1 MTSRHPSRN
10 AKAVQ
15 LIRHLLAQ
23 RHLALLILGAALL
36 LKLLVPTGYMIDASG
51 GQLSVIVCPGVVPQ
65 AASPAAGAVMHGA
78 MAGHHQAM
86 ADHEAPG
93 HHDGSGQH
101 GQVEM
106 PCAFA
111 GLSAATLG
119 AIDPIQLAALIAF
132 VLAIGMAPVVVPT
145 VVRSVHLRP
154 PLRGP
159 PAIL

>member
-1 MTSRHPSRN
+1 MD
-10 AKAVQ
+10 A
-15 LIRHLLAQ
+15 IRHLLAQ

-93 HHDGSGQH
+93 QHDGSGQH

-111 GLSAATLG
+111 GLSAAALG

-132 VLAIGMAPVVVPT
+132 VLAIGFAAVVLPA
-145 VVRSVHLRP
+145 VVRPVYLRP

-159 PAIL
+159 PAFL

>member
-1 MTSRHPSRN
+1 MH
-10 AKAVQ
+10 AF
-15 LIRHLLAQ
+15 RHLLAQ

-36 LKLLVPTGYMIDASG
+36 LKLLVPTGYMIDASDG
-51 GQLSVIVCPGVVPQ
+51 RLSVIMCPGVAPQ
-65 AASPAAGAVMHGA
+65 PAEPAAMHGA
-78 MAGHHQAM
+78 MGGHHQAM
-86 ADHEAPG
+86 ADHGAPT

-111 GLSAATLG
+111 GLSAAALG

-132 VLAIGMAPVVVPT
+132 VLAIGLAAVVPPAPVRAVY
-145 VVRSVHLRP
+145 LRP

-159 PAIL
+159 PAPL